1 MEDYKVKYQ
10 LLGSNE
16 DQVTEWRD
24 KDKAKKKFQELK
36 KSGKCIWA
44 ELLHSPLDEEE
55 SFYGEKV
62 VEEFTNKVVEV
73 LGIQMVVPAQEV
85 CRYDDRVTE
94 DQR

>member
-16 DQVTEWRD
+16 DQVTGWM
-24 KDKAKKKFQELK
+24 DKAKASKKFEELK
-36 KSGKCIWA
+36 RSGKCIWA

-62 VEEFTNKVVEV
+62 VDQFTNRVVEI
-73 LGIQMVVPAQEV
+73 LGAKLLVPA
-85 CRYDDRVTE
+85 
-94 DQR
+94 

>member
-16 DQVTEWRD
+16 DQVTEWM
-24 KDKAKKKFQELK
+24 DKAKASKKFEELK
-36 KSGKCIWA
+36 RSGKCIWA

-62 VEEFTNKVVEV
+62 VDQFTNRVVEI
-73 LGIQMVVPAQEV
+73 LGAKLLVPA
-85 CRYDDRVTE
+85 
-94 DQR
+94 